1 MAKKKSNKVQAKATK
16 KKFLEG
22 MTQTLETKNNV
33 QNSLLE
39 TGKDLI
45 IGVVG
50 GGFVGA
56 AIGKPSLLIGIAITG
71 TGHFMN
77 NRLLTSLGMGM
88 MASNGFQT
96 KSLKGIEG
104 VDGIEDMKERLNTY
118 KKSFM
123 EKTYFDKIKTLQK
136 GKSKATD
143 GFGEVQYFTYP
154 QNLLEG
160 ANDDFEVLNRI
171 ENHIANQ
178 GLQQAQI
185 NGISEFEDFSQIA
198 EVSDF
203 QDGIY

>member
-1 MAKKKSNKVQAKATK
+1 MAKKKSKVQANAKK
-16 KKFLEG
+16 KKFLQG
-22 MTQTLETKNNV
+22 FTQTLDTKSNI

-50 GGFVGA
+50 GGFAGA

-88 MASNGFQT
+88 MASNGFQS
-96 KSLKGIEG
+96 KSLKG
-104 VDGIEDMKERLNTY
+104 VDGVEDMKERLNTY
-118 KKSFM
+118 KKSFL
-123 EKTYFDKIKTLQK
+123 EKTYIDKIKAIQQ
-136 GKSKATD
+136 GKTKATD
-143 GFGEVQYFTYP
+143 GVGEVQYFTYP

-160 ANDDFEVLNRI
+160 ANDDFEILNRI

-178 GLQQAQI
+178 GLILSQV
-185 NGISEFEDFSQIA
+185 NGITEFDTPSEIGQLN
-198 EVSDF
+198 DF
-203 QDGIY
+203 QEAIY

>member
-1 MAKKKSNKVQAKATK
+1 MAKKKSKVQANAKK
-16 KKFLEG
+16 KKFLQG
-22 MTQTLETKNNV
+22 FTQPLDTKSNV

-50 GGFVGA
+50 GGFAGA

-88 MASNGFQT
+88 MASNGFQS
-96 KSLKGIEG
+96 KSLKG
-104 VDGIEDMKERLNTY
+104 VDGIEDMKERLETY
-118 KKSFM
+118 KNSFL
-123 EKTYFDKIKTLQK
+123 EKTYVDKIKVLQK
-136 GKSKATD
+136 GKEKATD
-143 GFGEVQYFTYP
+143 GVGEVQYFTYP

-160 ANDDFEVLNRI
+160 VTDEMDALNRI

-178 GLQQAQI
+178 GLQR
-185 NGISEFEDFSQIA
+185 SQIT
-198 EVSDF
+198 
-203 QDGIY
+203 GITEIEGLDEIEPLSNIQEAIY

>member
-1 MAKKKSNKVQAKATK
+1 MAKKKSKLQTNATR
-16 KKFLEG
+16 KKFLSK
-22 MTQTLETKNNV
+22 MTQSLDTKNNV
-33 QNSLLE
+33 QISLLE

-45 IGVVG
+45 VGVVG

-96 KSLKGIEG
+96 KSLKGVDEMDG
-104 VDGIEDMKERLNTY
+104 VEEVKARINTY
-118 KKSFM
+118 KTSFL
-123 EKTYFDKIKTLQK
+123 EKTYFDKIKSLQK
-136 GKSKATD
+136 GKTATPTN

-160 ANDDFEVLNRI
+160 ANDDLEVLNRI
-171 ENHIANQ
+171 ENHIASQ
-178 GLQQAQI
+178 GLQYSNV
-185 NGISEFEDFSQIA
+185 NGLDDIA
-198 EVSDF
+198 DEV
-203 QDGIY
+203 IY

>member
-1 MAKKKSNKVQAKATK
+1 MAKKKSKVQANAKK
-16 KKFLEG
+16 KKFLQG
-22 MTQTLETKNNV
+22 FTQTLDTKSNV

-50 GGFVGA
+50 GGFAGA

-88 MASNGFQT
+88 MASNGFQSN
-96 KSLKGIEG
+96 SLKGVDG
-104 VDGIEDMKERLNTY
+104 VDDMKERLNTY

-123 EKTYFDKIKTLQK
+123 EKTYIDKIKTLQK
-136 GKSKATD
+136 GKEKATD
-143 GFGEVQYFTYP
+143 GVGEVQYFTYP

-160 ANDDFEVLNRI
+160 ATDEFDALNRI

-178 GLQQAQI
+178 GLQRSQI
-185 NGISEFEDFSQIA
+185 TGITEFEGLDEIETLSEIQEA
-198 EVSDF
+198 
-203 QDGIY
+203 IY

>member
-1 MAKKKSNKVQAKATK
+1 MAKKKSKVQANAKK
-16 KKFLEG
+16 KKFLQG
-22 MTQTLETKNNV
+22 FTQTLDTKSNV

-50 GGFVGA
+50 GGFAGA

-88 MASNGFQT
+88 MASNGFQS
-96 KSLKGIEG
+96 KSLKGIDG
-104 VDGIEDMKERLNTY
+104 VEDMKERLNTY
-118 KKSFM
+118 KKSFL
-123 EKTYFDKIKTLQK
+123 EKTYIDKIKTLQK
-136 GKSKATD
+136 GKEKATD
-143 GFGEVQYFTYP
+143 GVGEVQYFTYP

-160 ANDDFEVLNRI
+160 ATDEFDALNRI

-178 GLQQAQI
+178 GLQRSQI
-185 NGISEFEDFSQIA
+185 TGITEFEGLDEIETLS
-198 EVSDF
+198 EV
-203 QDGIY
+203 QEAIY

>member
-1 MAKKKSNKVQAKATK
+1 MAKKKSKVQANAK
-16 KKFLEG
+16 KKKILQGF
-22 MTQTLETKNNV
+22 TQTLDTKSNV

-50 GGFVGA
+50 GGFAGA

-88 MASNGFQT
+88 MASNGFQS
-96 KSLKGIEG
+96 KSLKG
-104 VDGIEDMKERLNTY
+104 VDGVEDMKERLNTY
-118 KKSFM
+118 KKSFL
-123 EKTYFDKIKTLQK
+123 EKTYIDKIKTLQQ
-136 GKSKATD
+136 GKTKATD
-143 GFGEVQYFTYP
+143 GVGEVQYFTYP

-160 ANDDFEVLNRI
+160 ANDDFEILNRI

-178 GLQQAQI
+178 GLQLSQV
-185 NGISEFEDFSQIA
+185 NGITEFDTPSEIGQLN
-198 EVSDF
+198 DF
-203 QDGIY
+203 QEAIY